1 MNLATRLSL
10 PIMGIPEVIFHVSSS
25 ANVKIRIQIC
35 KFTKDLPWTLT
46 HDVRKNVQPATMRH
60 AQNNFIDAMRAG
72 PFHREIQQGNQALCA
87 FEGETLCS
95 DKFLANELF
104 KHDGIC

>member
-1 MNLATRLSL
+1 MNLATGLSR
-10 PIMGIPEVIFHVSSS
+10 PIMGISEVIFHVSTS

-46 HDVRKNVQPATMRH
+46 HDVRKNVQAATMRH
-60 AQNNFIDAMRAG
+60 AKNNLVDAMRAG
-72 PFHREIQQGNQALCA
+72 SFDREIQQRNQALRS
-87 FEGETLCS
+87 FERETLCS

-104 KHDGIC
+104 KYGGVG